1 MVGPLAINMFDPT
14 EESMVMDIVRS
25 FFDIPSEETMK
36 IGDQIKNLLFASS
49 SCEQD
54 APAKL
59 KAAVSEMTNEQ
70 ALVAGMFISGLLRC
84 NLIPQIMQQFEE
96 TRAEGKADE
105 EKGEE
110 KTE

>member
-1 MVGPLAINMFDPT
+1 
-14 EESMVMDIVRS
+14 MVMDIVRS
-25 FFDIPSEETMK
+25 FFDIPTEETMK
-36 IGDQIKNLLFASS
+36 IGDQIKNLLFSNEG
-49 SCEQD
+49 CEQD

-84 NLIPQIMQQFEE
+84 NLIPQIMQQFEQAK
-96 TRAEGKADE
+96 AEGKPEE
-105 EKGEE
+105 EKAEE